1 MPFSPSR
8 VSNKIAVWFFCKG
21 INSLPQTVF
30 LKIPLPLEPNDVDLR
45 YFKLGFFL
53 NSKGLHHP
61 VAKM

>member
-8 VSNKIAVWFFCKG
+8 VSNTIAVWFFCKG

-45 YFKLGFFL
+45 YFKLGFFF
-53 NSKGLHHP
+53 K
-61 VAKM
+61 